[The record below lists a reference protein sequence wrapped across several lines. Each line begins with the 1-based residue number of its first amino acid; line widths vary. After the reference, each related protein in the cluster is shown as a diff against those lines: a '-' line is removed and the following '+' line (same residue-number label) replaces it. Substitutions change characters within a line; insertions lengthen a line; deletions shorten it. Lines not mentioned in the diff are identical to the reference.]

1 MRLAVGERVQKA
13 QGIRAALG
21 AFFEHGRVP
30 VIVIDGEGRFVC
42 ANDAALTQ
50 YGWSLEELLEMR
62 IHDFMVAS
70 RPQLA
75 DDLERAMRGDPT
87 TLDRRAHRR
96 KDGSTVWVVPR
107 AGPVDV
113 LGERYIVSAL
123 QDVTDLVEAEQR
135 AHVEHEQ
142 VELVWQGAV
151 EHFEQSF
158 AMLDADRRVVRVN
171 RTMAKWLR
179 LDESQILGKR
189 CHELFLK
196 RCARQP
202 CPHVTAVAE
211 QRTLVEEFVSSRGR
225 PIRLEVYPAPSNDL
239 GVASIHVAH
248 DVTEEWSRRS
258 RLAAT
263 ERLASLGRVT
273 AGVAHEVNNP
283 AAFVSLALPMARERV
298 AQGRLA
304 EATTLLEE
312 ATTAMSQINEVMRD
326 LGGIVRERPRA
337 AVDLAAVADGALRIG
352 AIEARARAHVVRSFE
367 DGVIAVVRAPRLA
380 QVVLNLVLNAAQAIP
395 EGDRDRHTIEVRV
408 RHAEDHAILEVA
420 DSGPGVPQDIG
431 ERIFEPFFT
440 TRGATGGS
448 GLGLWLSRT
457 IVEEEG
463 GMLTWRNRSAH
474 EGGGAVFTVSL
485 PLQLAMRV
493 SAVASAE

>member
-1 MRLAVGERVQKA
+1 VPGESIQRA
-13 QGIRAALG
+13 REIRAALG
-21 AFFEHGRVP
+21 AFFERALVP
-30 VIVIDGEGRFVC
+30 VIVVDAEGRFVS
-42 ANDAALTQ
+42 ANDAALAQ
-50 YGWSLEELLEMR
+50 YGWSLEELLGMR
-62 IHDFMVAS
+62 LHDLMAAP
-70 RPQLA
+70 RPELTR
-75 DDLERAMRGDPT
+75 DLQHAMRGDPH
-87 TLDRRAHRR
+87 TLDRRPHRR
-96 KDGSTVWVVPR
+96 KDGSVVWVVPR
-107 AGPVDV
+107 AGPVEV

-123 QDVTDLVEAEQR
+123 QDVTDLADAEQR
-135 AHVEHEQ
+135 AHDEHEQ
-142 VELVWQGAV
+142 VELVWQGAI

-158 AMLDADRRVVRVN
+158 AMLDRERRVVRVN

-179 LDESQILGKR
+179 LEENEILGRR
-189 CHELFLK
+189 CHELFLN
-196 RCARQP
+196 RCVRQP
-202 CPHVTAVAE
+202 CPHAIAIAE
-211 QRTLVEEFVSSRGR
+211 RRTSVDEFVSSRGR
-225 PIRLEVYPAPSNDL
+225 PLRLEVWAAPANDL
-239 GVASIHVAH
+239 GIACIHVAH

-326 LGGIVRERPRA
+326 LGGVVRERPRA
-337 AVDLAAVADGALRIG
+337 AVDLAEVADGALRIG
-352 AIEARARAHVVRSFE
+352 AIEARSRAHLVRSFE

-380 QVVLNLVLNAAQAIP
+380 QVILNLVLNAAQALP
-395 EGDRDRHTIEVRV
+395 EGGRDRHVIEVRV
-408 RHAEDHAILEVA
+408 RQSDDHALVEVA
-420 DSGPGVPQDIG
+420 DTGPGVPDDIG

-440 TRGATGGS
+440 TRGDTGGS

-463 GMLTWRNRSAH
+463 GQLTWRNRGAH

-485 PLQLAMRV
+485 PMPLPMR
-493 SAVASAE
+493 AAASAE

>member
-1 MRLAVGERVQKA
+1 MRQAVGERVQKA

-87 TLDRRAHRR
+87 TLDRRAHHR

-142 VELVWQGAV
+142 VELVWQGTV

-179 LDESQILGKR
+179 LDESEILGKR
-189 CHELFLK
+189 CTELFLK
-196 RCARQP
+196 RCTRQP
-202 CPHVTAVAE
+202 CPHAIAVAE
-211 QRTLVEEFVSSRGR
+211 QRTLVDEFVSSRGR
-225 PIRLEVYPAPSNDL
+225 PLRLEVYPAPANDL
-239 GVASIHVAH
+239 GVACIHVAR

-326 LGGIVRERPRA
+326 LGGVVRERPRA

-395 EGDRDRHTIEVRV
+395 EGDRDRHIIEVRV
-408 RHAEDHAILEVA
+408 RHADDQAVVEVA
-420 DSGPGVPQDIG
+420 DSGPGVPHEIG

-463 GMLTWRNRSAH
+463 GTLTWRNRSAR

-485 PLQLAMRV
+485 PLQLAMHV

>member
-1 MRLAVGERVQKA
+1 VEGEKVQRA
-13 QGIRAALG
+13 REVRAALG
-21 AFFEHGRVP
+21 AFFEHARVP
-30 VIVIDGEGRFVC
+30 VIVVDGEGRFVA
-42 ANDAALTQ
+42 ANDAALGQ

-62 IHDFMVAS
+62 IHDFMAAP
-70 RPQLA
+70 RPELPQ
-75 DDLERAMRGDPT
+75 DLERAMRGDPAM
-87 TLDRRAHRR
+87 LQRRAHRR
-96 KDGSTVWVVPR
+96 RDGSVLWVVPR
-107 AGPVDV
+107 AGPVEV
-113 LGERYIVSAL
+113 HGERYIVSAL
-123 QDVTDLVEAEQR
+123 QDVTDLVAAEKR

-158 AMLDADRRVVRVN
+158 ALLDTERRVVRIN

-179 LDESQILGKR
+179 LEENQIIGRR
-189 CHELFLK
+189 CDELFLN
-196 RCARQP
+196 RCVRQP
-202 CPHVTAVAE
+202 CPHAIAVAE
-211 QRTLVEEFVSSRGR
+211 RRTWVDEFVSSRGR
-225 PIRLEVYPAPSNDL
+225 PLRLEVYPAPANDL
-239 GVASIHVAH
+239 GVACIHVAH
-248 DVTEEWSRRS
+248 DVTEEWARRS
-258 RLAAT
+258 RLATT

-326 LGGIVRERPRA
+326 LGGVVRERPRA
-337 AVDLAAVADGALRIG
+337 AVDLATVADGALRIG
-352 AIEARARAHVVRSFE
+352 AIEARSRAHVVRSFE

-395 EGDRDRHTIEVRV
+395 EGERDHHIIEVRV
-408 RHAEDHAILEVA
+408 RQSDEHALVEVA
-420 DSGPGVPQDIG
+420 DTGPGIPEDIG
-431 ERIFEPFFT
+431 DRIFEPFFT

-463 GMLTWRNRSAH
+463 GTLTWRNRAAH

-485 PLQLAMRV
+485 PLQLPMR
-493 SAVASAE
+493 AVASAE

>member
-1 MRLAVGERVQKA
+1 MKGRVQKA
-13 QGIRAALG
+13 RAIRAALG
-21 AFFEHGRVP
+21 AFFEQACVP
-30 VIVIDGEGRFVC
+30 AIVVDGEGRFVSS
-42 ANDAALTQ
+42 NDAALAQ

-62 IHDFMVAS
+62 VHDIMAAP
-70 RPQLA
+70 RAELA
-75 DDLERAMRGDPT
+75 EDLQQAMRGDPA
-87 TLDRRAHRR
+87 TLQRRAHRR
-96 KDGSTVWVVPR
+96 RDGSVVWVVPQ

-123 QDVTDLVEAEQR
+123 QDVTDLVAAEQR

-142 VELVWQGAV
+142 VKLVWQGAV

-158 AMLDADRRVVRVN
+158 ALLDRERRIVRVN
-171 RTMAKWLR
+171 RTFTEWTR

-196 RCARQP
+196 RCTRQP
-202 CPHVTAVAE
+202 CPHDIAITE
-211 QRTLVEEFVSSRGR
+211 RRTLVEEFVSSRGR
-225 PIRLEVYPAPSNDL
+225 PLRLEVFPAPANDL
-239 GVASIHVAH
+239 GVACIHVAH
-248 DVTEEWSRRS
+248 DVSEEWSRRS

-304 EATTLLEE
+304 EATTLLDE
-312 ATTAMSQINEVMRD
+312 ATSAMSQINEVMRD
-326 LGGIVRERPRA
+326 LGGVVRERPRA

-352 AIEARARAHVVRSFE
+352 AIEARSRAHVVRSFQ
-367 DGVIAVVRAPRLA
+367 DGVVTVVRAPRLA
-380 QVVLNLVLNAAQAIP
+380 QVILNLVLNAAQAIP
-395 EGDRDRHTIEVRV
+395 AGERDQHRIEVRV
-408 RHAEDHAILEVA
+408 RCADDYALVEVA
-420 DSGPGVPQDIG
+420 DTGPGVPEDIG

-463 GMLTWRNRSAH
+463 GTLTWRNRSAH

-485 PLQLAMRV
+485 PMHLALR
-493 SAVASAE
+493 AAASAS

>member
-1 MRLAVGERVQKA
+1 MRLAVGERVHKA
-13 QGIRAALG
+13 RAIRAALG
-21 AFFEHGRVP
+21 AFFEHARVP
-30 VIVIDGEGRFVC
+30 VIVVDGEGRFAS
-42 ANDAALTQ
+42 ANDAALAQ
-50 YGWSLEELLEMR
+50 YGWSLDELLEMR
-62 IHDFMVAS
+62 IHDVMAA
-70 RPQLA
+70 PWPELA
-75 DDLERAMRGDPT
+75 QDLDRAMRGDAAM
-87 TLDRRAHRR
+87 LQRRAHRR
-96 KDGSTVWVVPR
+96 RDGSIAWVVPR
-107 AGPVDV
+107 AGPVEV
-113 LGERYIVSAL
+113 LGESYIVSAL
-123 QDVTDLVEAEQR
+123 QDVTELVAAEER

-158 AMLDADRRVVRVN
+158 AMLDAERRVVRVN

-189 CHELFLK
+189 CNELFLK
-196 RCARQP
+196 RCTRQP
-202 CPHVTAVAE
+202 CPHATAVAE
-211 QRTLVEEFVSSRGR
+211 QRTLVEEFVSAHGR
-225 PIRLEVYPAPSNDL
+225 PLRLEVWPAPANDL
-239 GVASIHVAH
+239 GVACIHVAH
-248 DVTEEWSRRS
+248 DVTEEWARRS
-258 RLAAT
+258 LLATT

-326 LGGIVRERPRA
+326 LGGVVRERPRA

-352 AIEARARAHVVRSFE
+352 AIEARSRAHVVRSFE
-367 DGVIAVVRAPRLA
+367 DGVIAVVRPPRLA

-408 RHAEDHAILEVA
+408 RHAEEHAVVEVA
-420 DSGPGVPQDIG
+420 DSGPGVPHDIG

-463 GMLTWRNRSAH
+463 GTLTWRNRTVH
-474 EGGGAVFTVSL
+474 EGGGVVFTVSL
-485 PLQLAMRV
+485 PLQLPMRV
-493 SAVASAE
+493 AAAASAE

>member
-1 MRLAVGERVQKA
+1 VVGERVQRA
-13 QGIRAALG
+13 EAIRGALG
-21 AFFEHGRVP
+21 AFFEHARVP
-30 VIVIDGEGRFVC
+30 AIVVDGEGQFVS
-42 ANDAALTQ
+42 ANGAAVAQ
-50 YGWSLEELLEMR
+50 YGWSLEELLAMR
-62 IHDFMVAS
+62 IHDFMAAP
-70 RPQLA
+70 RPELA
-75 DDLERAMRGDPT
+75 QDLEHAMRGDHV
-87 TLDRRAHRR
+87 TLQRRAHRR
-96 KDGSTVWVVPR
+96 RDGTTVWVVPR
-107 AGPVDV
+107 AGPVEV

-135 AHVEHEQ
+135 AQLEHEQ

-158 AMLDADRRVVRVN
+158 AMLDAERRVVRVN

-189 CHELFLK
+189 CNELFVA
-196 RCARQP
+196 RCTRQP
-202 CPHVTAVAE
+202 CPHATAVAE
-211 QRTLVEEFVSSRGR
+211 RRTLVEEFVSSRGR
-225 PIRLEVYPAPSNDL
+225 PLRLEVWPAPANDL
-239 GVASIHVAH
+239 GVACIHVAH
-248 DVTEEWSRRS
+248 DVSEEWARRS
-258 RLAAT
+258 RLVAT

-326 LGGIVRERPRA
+326 LGGVVRERPRA

-352 AIEARARAHVVRSFE
+352 AIEARSRAHVVRSFE

-380 QVVLNLVLNAAQAIP
+380 QVVLNLVLNAAQALP

-408 RHAEDHAILEVA
+408 RHSDDHALVEVA
-420 DSGPGVPQDIG
+420 DSGPGVPHDIG

-463 GMLTWRNRSAH
+463 GTLSWRNRAAH

-485 PLQLAMRV
+485 PLMQQMR
-493 SAVASAE
+493 AVASAE